1 MLLFQRVRMQT
12 EHTTECQ
19 PLKMASSCPSRKW
32 LHPARHLLKNGCH
45 GKRNVEDVFFSNL
58 SALFVSGQQFSQFI
72 QLVRAGLGVKG
83 GGAYSCGHVP
93 QWVLS
98 RHIYAPCRRHM
109 WVSFS
114 ACFNGIG
121 ICTVAV
127 SFTGVGIHR
136 HLSRVFHFKG
146 KQSLDTN
153 WPEKVK
159 TVLLFLTLGFGF
171 EIWGLW
177 FLNLSSIWHSLVGLL
192 FYQWRAENGWLMV
205 TYLMVLRRILALFM
219 TPLLALQ
226 NSGDR
231 MA

>member
-93 QWVLS
+93 QWVLFRP
-98 RHIYAPCRRHM
+98 RHAPRRRHT
-109 WVSFS
+109 WVSFW
-114 ACFNGIG
+114 ACFNINLNLY
-121 ICTVAV
+121 CA
-127 SFTGVGIHR
+127 SFFYRCQYLYTFIQGA
-136 HLSRVFHFKG
+136 SFKG
-146 KQSLDTN
+146 EAK
-153 WPEKVK
+153 
-159 TVLLFLTLGFGF
+159 
-171 EIWGLW
+171 
-177 FLNLSSIWHSLVGLL
+177 
-192 FYQWRAENGWLMV
+192 
-205 TYLMVLRRILALFM
+205 RR
-219 TPLLALQ
+219 
-226 NSGDR
+226 R
-231 MA
+231 